1 MTNRQRAIDETVKFF
16 LITVTISATIGI
28 AVASGYA
35 SWIGIAACVAMLIYG
50 AIMIYEIK
58 LSQFEALDRLNEKN

>member
-1 MTNRQRAIDETVKFF
+1 MTNRQRAIVETVKFF
-16 LITVTISATIGI
+16 LITITISATIGL

-35 SWIGIAACVAMLIYG
+35 PWIGIAACVAMLIYG

-58 LSQFEALDRLNEKN
+58 LGQIEALDRLNEKN